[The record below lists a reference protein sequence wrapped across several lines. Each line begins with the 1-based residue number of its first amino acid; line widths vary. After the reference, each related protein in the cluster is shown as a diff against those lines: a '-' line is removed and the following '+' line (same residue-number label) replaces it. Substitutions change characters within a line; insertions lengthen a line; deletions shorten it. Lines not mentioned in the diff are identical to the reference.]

1 MAARSAVRY
10 RAAPMRTA
18 RHPVLVRAGAV
29 TAVLL
34 TLAAGL
40 LVAPS
45 VGLLLAPAA
54 ALLLLL
60 AHGVF
65 LGEDLIDR
73 LRTRRAPTRRRARRT
88 VQPPAAPVVV
98 RRTGRLIAFAL
109 AVRPPPARVAVPH

>member
-1 MAARSAVRY
+1 
-10 RAAPMRTA
+10 MRPA
-18 RHPVLVRAGAV
+18 RHPVLVRAGAL
-29 TAVLL
+29 TAALL
-34 TLAAGL
+34 ALAAGL

-65 LGEDLIDR
+65 LGETLIER
-73 LRTRRAPTRRRARRT
+73 LRTRRSPARRRAARAVR
-88 VQPPAAPVVV
+88 PPAVPLVV
-98 RRTGRLIAFAL
+98 RRTGRLLAFAL